1 MDFAVDSEAWCLVH
15 KVINHCHVRTDDS
28 LVAWHQII
36 SHVTVTYLFPR
47 FGRFVCYTRR
57 SASECCLLPF
67 NKLAIFPILIARRYG
82 KQITK
87 GYYNHG
93 WLVCTKLKNVRT
105 TLWTL
110 KWKLQGSTEKFPV
123 GTVYHIQYKVFWHFS
138 QTSDLF
144 WVSLIRQDR

>member
-1 MDFAVDSEAWCLVH
+1 MDFAVD
-15 KVINHCHVRTDDS
+15 VRTKRDVWFIKLWTTWQQSHLGTDDS

-36 SHVTVTYLFPR
+36 RHVTVTYLFPR

-82 KQITK
+82 KQITQ

-110 KWKLQGSTEKFPV
+110 KWKLQGSRNFLWV
-123 GTVYHIQYKVFWHFS
+123 LFIIFS
-138 QTSDLF
+138 TRCFAISVKLLTF
-144 WVSLIRQDR
+144 FE